1 MTNTD
6 PNEWVLLNTDL
17 TTKLAILPAAQS
29 HLYFVMNEPGSGELK
44 IPLESEAASLVA
56 SGMFCQASYRGAERG
71 GFFVENISKQHANA
85 EEGGRQWLSISGRG
99 AMALLE
105 DAIAWN
111 DGTTDTTREFTNVTK
126 ASILIT
132 LLTEAQARGG
142 LSALTW
148 DFDAVNDSASIAWT
162 DSETL
167 KLTVGTSL
175 LDVVRQFAKVG
186 IDFEMQYSAGGFIL
200 SAYENGLGTDKA
212 ETIYFR
218 VGTNCE
224 EVYSDER
231 GDVIQNALL
240 VTYKSGSVAL
250 TDPTSIAARRRR
262 ESLLD
267 ARGAQTASSATTYG
281 AAILDGRKDPRRG
294 ISIKL
299 YDGVNPR
306 AFVDY
311 ELGDYVT
318 LDKFGVE
325 DRYRILGIQCTFDN
339 DQFANIVVELN
350 SLLVENQIE
359 MAQDLNWLL
368 NEWNTANDA
377 NLMAVSYWAAIGA
390 EGDTLDKANAL
401 HIIGTKLY
409 VAAWFSNEIV
419 GGVVCPT
426 GIAIYD
432 LQTGVWSTPS
442 TAGSFLSDYPTCLTS
457 IGTDLYVG
465 YGSGEHVQKYDTVA
479 DTWSSLDGGLYYS
492 VEPDQ
497 GTVNAIA
504 TDGTDIYVTGKFNEA
519 GSPAVTVAN
528 IAKFTVATSTW
539 SALGTGI
546 NNIGYS
552 LLCSGSNVYA
562 GGAFTSPSSYIAV
575 WNGTTWA
582 AMDSGLDGIVYSL
595 ILYGTNIL
603 AGGAFTGKISEW
615 NGSAWTVFGGG
626 VDNTVYA
633 LAVYLTDVYVGGAF
647 TDAGNRISRYSGGS
661 WWLLGNGTGTST
673 VFAICLYGDDVYV
686 GGNFTEVGDAKP
698 AIRLAV
704 YFNNFE
710 SLTNYL
716 ENSSSNFN
724 MGAAIHAA
732 AASAITDT
740 DEVPFWEA
748 TANALRK
755 ITWANIKATLK
766 TYFDT
771 LYVSLTQTANR
782 ILISNSSGVVT
793 TDADLVY
800 NSDGSITIG
809 QIATDL
815 TTAANGIFQGANDV
829 SVANFLQTYGVGVAS
844 YITGLRGRG
853 TAAAPTAVQA
863 EDVLFRLR
871 GRGYDSAGNAGLTS
885 AEIRWLANETHTT
898 TAHGARLELHTTLDG
913 STTLNKIATFGADG
927 ALTLSP
933 ASPTNGTDFLK
944 FTTERAWTVQ
954 QALTAGNA
962 MLEFFSD
969 TAGKYVRINPNSV
982 NTGGLI
988 VADTMP
994 TGTLERFMVEGTGNI
1009 KGQVSTLSSTG
1020 YAFQRLKNDTGQTFD
1035 FGQNGSART
1044 GTVFGINNSTGGVG
1058 LAFAAPSSSPLAI
1071 GTLGAFDLYLATN
1084 GTVRAQIDSS
1094 GNIYLGGSTTN
1105 AVKIETN
1112 GEMSF
1117 IGTATVWDDLRVS
1130 PDVKGTGAKDPSWVA
1145 WLGTVNLYDFD
1156 NAAAGSEKELWFN
1169 VQMPHGWKEGSSVYP
1184 HVHWTNKTAGTA
1196 GHVVRWGLEYT
1207 VSKIG
1212 GTFPA
1217 TATVYGTTIVGGGDI
1232 TVANEHM
1239 ITSFDAITMTGNT
1252 ISTILSCRLFRNSS
1266 NAADTYTG
1274 TAGLLSIDW
1283 HFEVDKVGSRT
1294 EFA

>member
-1 MTNTD
+1 MATTD
-6 PNEWVLLNTDL
+6 KAEWTLYDTDL
-17 TTKLAILPAAQS
+17 TTKLAILPVMSS
-29 HLYFVMNEPGSGELK
+29 HLYLEHSEPGSGEIK
-44 IPLESEAASLVA
+44 IPINTTAAGLIENGMLVE
-56 SGMFCQASYRGAERG
+56 CNYRGVSAG
-71 GFFVENISKQHANA
+71 SFFIDNIAKTYANA
-85 EEGGRQWLSISGRG
+85 EENAGKILSVSGRG
-99 AMALLE
+99 GMALLD
-105 DAIAWN
+105 DAIIY
-111 DGTTDTTREFTNVTK
+111 DGNTGETSREFSAVTK

-132 LLTEAQARGG
+132 LVTEAQTRGA
-142 LSALTW
+142 LAALTL
-148 DFDAVNDSASIAWT
+148 DFDAVNDSASVAWT
-162 DSETL
+162 DSETY
-167 KLTVGTSL
+167 KLNVGTSL
-175 LDVVRQFAKVG
+175 LDVMRQFAKTG
-186 IDFEMQYSAGGFIL
+186 IDFEMNYSAGGFVL
-200 SAYENGLGTDKA
+200 SAYKNGTGTDKS

-218 VGTNCE
+218 TGTNCE
-224 EVYSDER
+224 EVASDER
-231 GDVIQNALL
+231 GDEIKNVLY
-240 VTYKSGSVAL
+240 TKYKDGFVSVS
-250 TDPTSIAARRRR
+250 DSTSITNRRRR
-262 ESLLD
+262 EKLLSLEL
-267 ARGAQTASSATTYG
+267 AQTAASATTY
-281 AAILDGRKDPRRG
+281 ASAELSTDKDPKKS
-294 ISIKL
+294 ISVKVF
-299 YDGVNPR
+299 DGVNPR
-306 AFVDY
+306 LFIDY
-311 ELGDYVT
+311 DMGDYVT
-318 LDKFGVE
+318 LDIEGTEYK
-325 DRYRILGIQCTFDN
+325 YRVLGIQADFSG
-339 DQFANIVVELN
+339 DQFCNVVVELN
-350 SLLVENQIE
+350 SLLYSNDLK
-359 MAQDLNWLL
+359 MDQDLEWLK
-368 NEWNTANDA
+368 NQWNTARDA
-377 NLMAVSYWAAIGA
+377 NLLAVSYWAAIGA

-432 LQTGVWSTPS
+432 LSTGIWSTPS

-504 TDGTDIYVTGKFNEA
+504 TDGTNIYVTGKFNEA

-562 GGAFTSPSSYIAV
+562 GGAFTSPSSYVAV

-595 ILYGTNIL
+595 VLYGTNIL

-661 WWLLGNGTGTST
+661 WWLLGNGTGAST

-686 GGNFTEVGDAKP
+686 GGDFTEVGDAKP

-755 ITWANIKATLK
+755 ITWTNIKATLK

-771 LYVSLTQTANR
+771 LYLSLTQTANR
-782 ILISNSSGVVT
+782 IIISNSSGVVT

-800 NSDGSITIG
+800 NADGSITIG
-809 QIATDL
+809 QISTDV

-853 TAAAPTAVQA
+853 TAASPTAVQA
-863 EDVLFRLR
+863 EDILFRLR

-885 AEIRWLANETHTT
+885 AEIRWVANETHTT
-898 TAHGARLELHTTLDG
+898 TAHGARLELYTTPNG
-913 STTLNKIATFGADG
+913 STTLTKVGTFGADG
-927 ALTLSP
+927 NLNIESGKTYNINGAPHDHPIYALLSGTLAQFAATTS
-933 ASPTNGTDFLK
+933 AQLAGVLSDETGTGSAVFATSPTLVTPLLGTPTSGVMTNVTGLPLTTGVTGILSAANG
-944 FTTERAWTVQ
+944 
-954 QALTAGNA
+954 
-962 MLEFFSD
+962 
-969 TAGKYVRINPNSV
+969 
-982 NTGGLI
+982 
-988 VADTMP
+988 
-994 TGTLERFMVEGTGNI
+994 GT
-1009 KGQVSTLSSTG
+1009 
-1020 YAFQRLKNDTGQTFD
+1020 
-1035 FGQNGSART
+1035 
-1044 GTVFGINNSTGGVG
+1044 GINNSTRT
-1058 LAFAAPSSSPLAI
+1058 LTISANA
-1071 GTLGAFDLYLATN
+1071 GT
-1084 GTVRAQIDSS
+1084 I
-1094 GNIYLGGSTTN
+1094 
-1105 AVKIETN
+1105 
-1112 GEMSF
+1112 SF
-1117 IGTATVWDDLRVS
+1117 T
-1130 PDVKGTGAKDPSWVA
+1130 
-1145 WLGTVNLYDFD
+1145 
-1156 NAAAGSEKELWFN
+1156 AAASTL
-1169 VQMPHGWKEGSSVYP
+1169 
-1184 HVHWTNKTAGTA
+1184 
-1196 GHVVRWGLEYT
+1196 T
-1207 VSKIG
+1207 V
-1212 GTFPA
+1212 PA
-1217 TATVYGTTIVGGGDI
+1217 
-1232 TVANEHM
+1232 
-1239 ITSFDAITMTGNT
+1239 
-1252 ISTILSCRLFRNSS
+1252 
-1266 NAADTYTG
+1266 TG
-1274 TAGLLSIDW
+1274 TAGLLGTAQTWSADNTFSGTVGIGVAPSATKKLSITYSVADPATTSYGSYVVSTVTNT
-1283 HFEVDKVGSRT
+1283 VDGTQTNYAQYFQGGLAGTKNHSTIFGVGGVAINTHSAGTLVASFGGAFQSSNTGAGTVTSNYGVRINSAANSGGGT
-1294 EFA
+1294 MTTNYGLFIQDQTAGSTNYALYTNAGLVRFGDRILPQQATTAGAPSYIKGAIYFDTTLNKLRVGGATAWETITSA